1 MILTVHY
8 DKVTGVITAS
18 SDEESVVV
26 QSNEDETIN
35 NSNVLSLE
43 IAIDLSAY
51 QELFND
57 EILEDGDNNE

>member
-8 DKVTGVITAS
+8 DKVTGVITAY
-18 SDEESVVV
+18 SDEESIVV
-26 QSNEDETIN
+26 QANEDETIN

>member
-18 SDEESVVV
+18 SDEEAVVV
-26 QSNEDETIN
+26 QANEDETIN

-43 IAIDLSAY
+43 VAIDLSAY

>member
-26 QSNEDETIN
+26 QANEDETIN
-35 NSNVLSLE
+35 DSNVLSLE

>member
-18 SDEESVVV
+18 SDEEAVVV
-26 QSNEDETIN
+26 QANEDETIN